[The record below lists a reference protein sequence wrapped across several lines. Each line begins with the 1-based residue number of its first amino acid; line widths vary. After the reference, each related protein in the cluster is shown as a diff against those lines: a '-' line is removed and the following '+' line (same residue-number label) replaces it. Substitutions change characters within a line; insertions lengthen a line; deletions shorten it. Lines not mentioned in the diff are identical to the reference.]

1 MQNIPGATFNAYF
14 YNLISK
20 LFMMGQIPDNIMDN
34 DDTAKVFIERTIDAI
49 GFVSKMPTPEGYKNL
64 FIKSYKDEKG
74 SFLYIELPDASKDS
88 DSKVLLLM
96 NVLGTKKFY
105 TVEKFGDKFFTCEY
119 TSSSKSTSSFMISE
133 YNDAMELYFSL
144 TGTVS
149 EFIS

>member
-1 MQNIPGATFNAYF
+1 MQNIPGAAFNAYF
-14 YNLISK
+14 YNLICK
-20 LFMMGQIPDNIMDN
+20 LFLMGQNPDNIMDN

-49 GFVSKMPTPEGYKNL
+49 GFVSKMPTPKGYKNL

-105 TVEKFGDKFFTCEY
+105 TVEKLGDKFYTCEY
-119 TSSSKSTSSFMISE
+119 TNSSKSTSSFMISE
-133 YNDAMELYFSL
+133 YNDAVELYFSL

-149 EFIS
+149 ELIS

>member
-74 SFLYIELPDASKDS
+74 SFLYIELPDAAKDT

-119 TSSSKSTSSFMISE
+119 TNSSKSTSSFMISE

>member
-14 YNLISK
+14 YNLICK

-105 TVEKFGDKFFTCEY
+105 TVEKLGDKFYTCEY
-119 TSSSKSTSSFMISE
+119 TNSSKSTSSFMISE